1 MPVVTPRPHRP
12 RLRRPAGRTW
22 LRLHRGVRPVHRPA
36 PTAHDPE
43 VVRARWSL
51 MGMFA
56 VFGVISSSWL
66 GRLPSVREG
75 LGVDAGQLGM
85 LLVVGAGGSLL
96 GISLTGTAIL
106 RLGSRATL
114 RVGMVGALVGF
125 LLIGLGVAVGS
136 VPVFALGVLLNGLTA
151 PATNVSV
158 NFEATRV
165 ERRMGKAVL
174 PHMHAALSVGA
185 AVGTGL
191 AAVTSVLALPVAVHI
206 VGVAVLVTAARL
218 ALIAPGTALQDAPTR
233 SGGAAAGSRRRGM
246 GAALAPWTERRTVL
260 IGLVLLAATLSEG
273 AAANWLN
280 LAVVDGFAVPEAL
293 GAAAYGTF
301 VLAMVT
307 VRLAGAT
314 LIARLGRVT
323 VLRVS
328 GASALVGLLAFGL
341 SPSIVT
347 AWVGIAL
354 WGMGA
359 ALAYPVGTAAAADD
373 PTKAAARVSVVGS
386 FGSIASLSAPPV
398 LGLLANAWGTRH
410 ALLVITAAMVLS
422 LAVAGAAR
430 PERREAQAPDGA
442 ARGTTTDGAAD
453 VAAAAEAAVEVGG
466 TEVLSEVPV
475 ELAEAEGG
483 RELAGARR

>member
-1 MPVVTPRPHRP
+1 MPVVTPRSHRP
-12 RLRRPAGRTW
+12 HLRRPAGRAW
-22 LRLHRGVRPVHRPA
+22 FRLHRGARPA
-36 PTAHDPE
+36 HHPGAAPATHDPE
-43 VVRARWSL
+43 VLRARWSL

-66 GRLPSVREG
+66 GRLPSIREG

-85 LLVVGAGGSLL
+85 LLVVGAGGSLV

-114 RVGMVGALVGF
+114 RIGMVGPLVGF

-136 VPVFALGVLLNGLTA
+136 VPVFSLGVLLNGLTG

-158 NFEATRV
+158 NLEATRV
-165 ERRMGKAVL
+165 ERRMGRAVL

-185 AVGTGL
+185 AVGSAL
-191 AAVTSVLALPVAVHI
+191 AAVTSVLAVPVAVHI
-206 VGVAVLVTAARL
+206 AGVAVLVTAARL
-218 ALIAPGTALQDAPTR
+218 ALITPGTALQDTPTR
-233 SGGAAAGSRRRGM
+233 SGGATGPAGARRRSM

-260 IGLVLLAATLSEG
+260 IGLVLLAASLSEG

-293 GAAAYGTF
+293 GAIAYGTF
-301 VLAMVT
+301 VLAMVA

-314 LIARLGRVT
+314 LIARMGRVA
-323 VLRVS
+323 VLRAS
-328 GASALVGLLAFGL
+328 GVSALVGLLAFGL

-347 AWVGIAL
+347 AWIGIAL

-373 PTKAAARVSVVGS
+373 PTKAAARVAVVGS

-398 LGLLANAWGTRH
+398 LGLLADAWGTRH

-430 PERREAQAPDGA
+430 PERREVPAPATAADDAEASGAEVDGA
-442 ARGTTTDGAAD
+442 TTAND
-453 VAAAAEAAVEVGG
+453 AAEAE
-466 TEVLSEVPV
+466 
-475 ELAEAEGG
+475 
-483 RELAGARR
+483 RELVGARR